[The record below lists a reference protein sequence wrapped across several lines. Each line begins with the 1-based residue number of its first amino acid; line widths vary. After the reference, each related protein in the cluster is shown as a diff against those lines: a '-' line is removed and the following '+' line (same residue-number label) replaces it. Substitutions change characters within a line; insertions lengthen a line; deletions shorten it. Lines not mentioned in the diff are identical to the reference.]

1 MLFRSKDKVFA
12 SKETPSG
19 GASGSRKEGAR
30 SEGGKPSAREGG
42 KPYSGAPKPMVRK
55 IWVLEEA
62 GLKNKPV
69 QKTIRVGLSD
79 GAATE
84 ILPDQEGNY
93 GLKAGDLVIVG
104 SSGKAGVASS
114 MPKATGPRLF

>member
-1 MLFRSKDKVFA
+1 
-12 SKETPSG
+12 
-19 GASGSRKEGAR
+19 
-30 SEGGKPSAREGG
+30 
-42 KPYSGAPKPMVRK
+42 MVRK
-55 IWVLEEA
+55 VWVLEEV

-104 SSGKAGVASS
+104 SSSKAGGASS